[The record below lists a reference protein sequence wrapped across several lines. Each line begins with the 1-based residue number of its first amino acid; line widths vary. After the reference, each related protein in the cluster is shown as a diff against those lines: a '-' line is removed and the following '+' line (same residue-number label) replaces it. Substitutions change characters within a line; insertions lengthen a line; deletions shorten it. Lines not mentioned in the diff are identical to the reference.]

1 MQGRKVYLD
10 HSATTQLGKE
20 AYDAMKPFMEDVFG
34 NASSIHS
41 YGQEAKKH
49 LENSRENFAK
59 LLNAESPEEIIFT
72 GSGTESDNLALKGA
86 AFANRDK
93 GNHIITSS
101 IEHHAVLNTC
111 QYLEK
116 QGFEVTYVPV
126 DGNGTVNPQDVRKA
140 IKKETILVSIMHA
153 NNEVG
158 TIQPIKEIARI
169 ISAENQTRFTGAFGG
184 IYFHTDA
191 VQTAGKLPVDVQEL
205 GVDLMSLSAHK
216 FYGPKGVG
224 ALYRRSGTRIQPIIH
239 GGHHERNLRAGTE
252 NIAGISGMVKAL
264 ETSMSGMEKEQKRLS
279 ALKEKL
285 EKGILE
291 KIPYTSVNGAS
302 AKRIAGISNILFQFI
317 EGESLVVSLDMRG
330 IACSTGSACA
340 SGSTEPSHV
349 LKAMCVDPALAQGAI
364 RFSLGKA
371 NSEKDIDYV
380 LKVLPDIVAK
390 LREISP
396 LWKTKRQ

>member
-1 MQGRKVYLD
+1 MQEKRIYLD
-10 HSATTQLGKE
+10 HSATTQLCKE
-20 AYDAMKPFMEDVFG
+20 AFEAMKPFLETVFG

-49 LENSRENFAK
+49 LEDAREKVAQ
-59 LLNAESPEEIIFT
+59 LINAESPEDVIFT
-72 GSGTESDNLALKGA
+72 GSGTESDNLAIKGA
-86 AFANRDK
+86 AYANMDK
-93 GNHIITSS
+93 GKHIITSS

-111 QYLEK
+111 QFLGK
-116 QGFEVTYVPV
+116 QGFEVTYLPV
-126 DGNGTVNPQDVRKA
+126 NGNGLVNPQDVKKA
-140 IKKETILVSIMHA
+140 IRPDTILVSVMHA

-158 TIQPIKEIARI
+158 TIQPIKEIAQI
-169 ISAENQTRFTGAFGG
+169 INAENQTRFTAEFGG

-191 VQTAGKLPVDVQEL
+191 VQTAGKLSLDVREL
-205 GVDLMSLSAHK
+205 GVDLLSVSAHK

-224 ALYRRSGTRIQPIIH
+224 ALYRKSGTRIVPIIH

-252 NIAGISGMVKAL
+252 NIAGIVGMAKAL
-264 ETSMSGMEKEQKRLS
+264 EVSVAGMEKEQKRLLN
-279 ALKEKL
+279 LKEKL

-291 KIPYTSVNGAS
+291 KISYTTVNGAS
-302 AKRIAGISNILFQFI
+302 VNRVAGISNVIFQFI
-317 EGESLVVSLDMRG
+317 EGESLVVSLDLKG

-340 SGSTEPSHV
+340 SGSTEASHV
-349 LKAMCVDPALAQGAI
+349 LKAMCVDPAVAQGAI

-380 LKVLPDIVAK
+380 LKVLPELVAK

-396 LWKTKRQ
+396 LWQRKK